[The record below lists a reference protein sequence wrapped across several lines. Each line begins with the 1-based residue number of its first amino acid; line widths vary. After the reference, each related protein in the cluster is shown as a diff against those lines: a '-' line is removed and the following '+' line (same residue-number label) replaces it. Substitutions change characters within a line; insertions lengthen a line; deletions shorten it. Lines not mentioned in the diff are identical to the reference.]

1 LERKASDMVFVNFF
15 IDCVGVLIDDVGG
28 TKLRINSRI
37 DGQYIE
43 IRVYVI
49 KHNEN
54 RNTEHFE
61 A

>member
-1 LERKASDMVFVNFF
+1 MSFFF

-28 TKLRINSRI
+28 TKLRTNSRI
-37 DGQYIE
+37 EGQHIE

-54 RNTEHFE
+54 RNTELFE